1 LEFENVYRC
10 IYTAGRRRELPG
22 FLLGW
27 LQGDMFRSLFG
38 KGPYVRERAS
48 LGSDALAFRTN
59 YFPNVLFFSWKAAR
73 NHIHDII

>member
-1 LEFENVYRC
+1 LKTYIGVYILQEGDVYC
-10 IYTAGRRRELPG
+10 LDFYWAG
-22 FLLGW
+22 FK
-27 LQGDMFRSLFG
+27 GDMFRSLFG